1 MYAIIENGGKQYR
14 VEEGSK
20 VRLEEMAVQ
29 DGDQFITDRVLLLHY
44 EDHCLIGK
52 PLIAGAQVIG
62 KVCRHGK
69 EDKILVFKKK
79 RRKQYRRTRGHR
91 QLFVEVEI
99 EKIQIPN

>member
-20 VRLEEMAVQ
+20 IRLEEMPSQ
-29 DGDQFITDRVLLLHY
+29 DGDQFITDRILLLQC

-52 PLIAGAQVIG
+52 PVIAGAKVIG

-69 EDKILVFKKK
+69 EDKILIFKKK

-99 EKIQIPN
+99 EKIQLPG